1 MQALE
6 DKVKALTRLR
16 VYMLVESTNPEVS
29 RDIGEF
35 FAEALSR
42 PLEIRSEGL
51 NIALTFLWSL
61 VNRVATQLEEMGE
74 AVVDVVF
81 ERGKTLI
88 VTKGGYAISVVVK
101 MRHNQYVAEVE
112 GIVEV
117 EESPFKVEDF

>member
-1 MQALE
+1 MQTLE

-35 FAEALSR
+35 FAAALSR

>member
-1 MQALE
+1 VQTLE

-35 FAEALSR
+35 FAAALSR

>member
-1 MQALE
+1 
-6 DKVKALTRLR
+6 
-16 VYMLVESTNPEVS
+16 MLVESTNPEVS

-35 FAEALSR
+35 FAAALSR